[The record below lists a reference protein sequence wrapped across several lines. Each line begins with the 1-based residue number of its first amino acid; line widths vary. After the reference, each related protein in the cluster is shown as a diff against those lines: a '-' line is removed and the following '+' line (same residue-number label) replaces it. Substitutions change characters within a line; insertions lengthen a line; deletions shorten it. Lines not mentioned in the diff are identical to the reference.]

1 MFDSTK
7 TTWVDWRSSIVDME
21 QEFET
26 HDVMLDNDQYLAIL
40 ADSAW
45 YESIAQCLRYVI
57 LDFLT

>member
-1 MFDSTK
+1 
-7 TTWVDWRSSIVDME
+7 ME

-45 YESIAQCLRYVI
+45 HESIAQCLRYVI